1 MIVLMIF
8 TTKTKIVMYNM
19 NEFIEKLIDR
29 LEEEREKSFSEYT
42 EVFELYREEFWRGRM
57 GGFTNAIEIVNQIAE
72 EYNNGWI
79 PVSERLPEDG
89 GYYLVVYHNWS
100 DGNYLPKYDDVRVK
114 VMHYQVKDLAT
125 GYSGWNYPRTIG
137 ENADLIEADQHREV
151 THWKPLPSLPYQ
163 PKGE

>member
-1 MIVLMIF
+1 
-8 TTKTKIVMYNM
+8 M
-19 NEFIEKLIDR
+19 NEFIEKLIGR
-29 LEEEREKSFSEYT
+29 LEETRKTALNKVKFPIMIVCKHDLQEFADIC
-42 EVFELYREEFWRGRM
+42 FEESKK
-57 GGFTNAIEIVNQIAE
+57 IVNQLAE

-89 GYYLVVYHNWS
+89 GYYLVVYHDWS

-151 THWKPLPSLPYQ
+151 THWKSLPGLPYQ